1 MTFAAQK
8 YLFERPGRSH
18 PISGC
23 DAMPTGDETA
33 LISNAL
39 RARRKAA

>member
-33 LISNAL
+33 LFSNAL
-39 RARRKAA
+39 RPQRKVA